1 MGWWRFKFCKFFLN
15 ERILIMVK
23 TSYSDFFSYKSD
35 SVWGWQAWSETM
47 QLCGRCIHYLLVYL
61 GKQEL
66 APRRNICCEIV
77 GQQWHST
84 VQVHAYESHIV
95 GQPFK
100 ITLVCLL
107 RTTEENKQVK
117 LEEKTTEDF
126 RLLSFVSGH
135 TISLSERLLR
145 WV

>member
-1 MGWWRFKFCKFFLN
+1 
-15 ERILIMVK
+15 
-23 TSYSDFFSYKSD
+23 
-35 SVWGWQAWSETM
+35 M
-47 QLCGRCIHYLLVYL
+47 QLCGRCIHYLLEYL

-66 APRRNICCEIV
+66 APRRNTCCEIV

-107 RTTEENKQVK
+107 RTTEENKRVK
-117 LEEKTTEDF
+117 LEEKTMEDF
-126 RLLSFVSGH
+126 RLLSFVSSH